1 MAGAGRARAS
11 VLLARE
17 EDDRE
22 PGGDGLGRWS
32 WAGWWALGKSRWVLS
47 LFLSLFYFLQLVLI

>member
-1 MAGAGRARAS
+1 MADAGRARAS

-17 EDDRE
+17 EDERE
-22 PGGDGLGRWS
+22 EAVMG
-32 WAGWWALGKSRWVLS
+32 WAGWWAPGKSRWVLS